1 MHPFRSLLIERIDLR
16 MPGLRVLTF
25 AVHRHLPEHSP
36 INPHR
41 HPWSQILLYL
51 SGRGRQ
57 VFEDETAQVEP
68 GTLVALPPR
77 ILHAFQRISG
87 RTPLCLIIDFR
98 MRGARRQRAV
108 VCSVNRSELAQIRQQ
123 LAHLIKLHDEEAH
136 LPIAGSSRGCPK
148 VAQTSQ
154 PASSSIGRCAHVEA
168 SEPLRLESATVILQ
182 LLLMLLRAAGWL
194 DRMPLLSGND
204 TGPALRRLLTKME
217 PMSPLAQVVQQSG
230 YNRDHLNRLVKKE
243 TGLTLGQLRTKQRLA
258 KAKELLSG
266 GVRVGDAAA
275 AVGLPD
281 QSYFARWFRRQTGQ
295 SPSRWNRRS
304 VG

>member
-1 MHPFRSLLIERIDLR
+1 MHPFRSLLIERIDIR

-77 ILHAFQRISG
+77 ISHAFQRISG

-98 MRGARRQRAV
+98 MRGAPRQRAV

-123 LAHLIKLHDEEAH
+123 LAHLIKLHDE
-136 LPIAGSSRGCPK
+136 
-148 VAQTSQ
+148 
-154 PASSSIGRCAHVEA
+154 ASGT
-168 SEPLRLESATVILQ
+168 LRFESATVILQ
-182 LLLMLLRAAGWL
+182 LLMMLLRAAGWL
-194 DRMPLLSGND
+194 ERTPLPSGND
-204 TGPALRRLLTKME
+204 TGPAIRRLLTKMD
-217 PMSPLAQVVQQSG
+217 PTFPLERVVQQSG

-258 KAKELLSG
+258 KAKELLSH

-295 SPSRWNRRS
+295 PPSRWNRRS